1 LAWLISQPGVIT
13 PIASGKSLKQL
24 NEIFQEVNLTSQE
37 LDDLTNF

>member
-1 LAWLISQPGVIT
+1 VIT
-13 PIASGKSLKQL
+13 PVASGKNLKQL